1 MVPKADQRYST
12 PGVTGSVPGV
22 VGPLLYNPAAFAA
35 PTGLTFGNAQRN
47 VLNSLSR
54 TNFDVGLFKRLP
66 SASPPPLSSAR
77 SESLKVRVEERRRA
91 AQMLLET

>member
-35 PTGLTFGNAQRN
+35 PTGLDLRKRSAQR
-47 VLNSLSR
+47 VEQPLPDYLI
-54 TNFDVGLFKRLP
+54 GLASYLKR
-66 SASPPPLSSAR
+66 
-77 SESLKVRVEERRRA
+77 
-91 AQMLLET
+91 